1 MGDKKNLKNEAA
13 ADKIKE
19 LAEGIDTCMFCTYNG
34 TKLASRPMSVQQID
48 DSGNLW
54 FLSHKRSNKNADIS
68 QNPTVELFFAKG
80 HDSFLSIHGQAT
92 VLFDY
97 NKTKELWNPIIKVWM
112 PEGVDDPNLSIIKVV
127 PEDGYYWNNKHGKMV
142 AIVKMTAALLT
153 GKTMDDGIEG
163 NLEL

>member
-1 MGDKKNLKNEAA
+1 MGDQKNLNREAA

-19 LAEGIDTCMFCTYNG
+19 LAEGIETCMFCTYKG
-34 TKLASRPMSVQQID
+34 IKLESRPMSVQDID
-48 DSGNLW
+48 DNGYLW
-54 FLSHKRSNKNADIS
+54 FLSDKRSNKNLEINLNS
-68 QNPTVELFFAKG
+68 TVELFFAKG
-80 HDSFLSIHGQAT
+80 HDSFLSLHGHASI
-92 VLFDY
+92 LYDRD
-97 NKTKELWNPIIKVWM
+97 KIKELWNPIIKVWM
-112 PEGVDDPNLSIIKVV
+112 TEGVDDPNLSIIKVV